1 MSYLVVPISSQTA
14 SFRDPEFQNF
24 HRSLPLPPPATC
36 IGLAGAAL
44 GLSPASAQNFFTE
57 GEWEIGIA
65 GTSEG
70 LATDLWKYNNLKVG
84 SSILIREI
92 LYGNRFVIVFGHAD
106 AQRIHHLR
114 EAFARPYFALSC
126 GPSDSICT
134 VDVQGLIAGEGGTQA
149 QSLVNC
155 YVDGDIVADTLSAVK
170 EGGSASFSIRT
181 TSTPLAQDL
190 PVRFNY
196 ETGGIRML
204 RQRRL
209 ISYVQYPTKLPLPV
223 AGIQYPLHRGSDSAP
238 SLFVPVFPL

>member
-1 MSYLVVPISSQTA
+1 MSYLIVPIRSQTA

-44 GLSPASAQNFFTE
+44 GLSPASAQDFFTE

-65 GTSEG
+65 GTSKG
-70 LATDLWKYNNLKVG
+70 LATDLWKYNDFKVG
-84 SSILIREI
+84 SILIREI
-92 LYGNRFVIVFGHAD
+92 LYGNRFVIVFGHDD
-106 AQRIHHLR
+106 AQRIDQLR
-114 EAFARPYFALSC
+114 QAFARPHFALSC
-126 GPSDSICT
+126 GPSDSICR
-134 VDVQGLIAGEGGTQA
+134 VDVQGLSTSEVGTQA
-149 QSLVNC
+149 NSLVDC

-181 TSTPLAQDL
+181 TSTPIAQDL
-190 PVRFNY
+190 PVRFDY
-196 ETGGIRML
+196 EASGIRML
-204 RQRRL
+204 RERRL
-209 ISYVQYPTKLPLPV
+209 ISYVQYPTKLPVPV